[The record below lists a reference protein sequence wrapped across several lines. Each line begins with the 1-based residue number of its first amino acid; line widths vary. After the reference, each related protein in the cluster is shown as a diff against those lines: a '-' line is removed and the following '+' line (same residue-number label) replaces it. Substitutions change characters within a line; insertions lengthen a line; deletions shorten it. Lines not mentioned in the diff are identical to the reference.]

1 MHGQLYCRHANA
13 MALSSSPVV
22 SALGSKSDNPRSS
35 HGRGKAL
42 YPWDVREK
50 KMQAPLLGLAKSVY
64 YTLLLLTVP
73 FSTQEYRWVPA
84 NCQGSLKNLAMNWH
98 SIKGGV
104 TVITPSDYVLRKL
117 G

>member
-1 MHGQLYCRHANA
+1 MHGQLHCRHANA

-35 HGRGKAL
+35 HGQGKAL
-42 YPWDVREK
+42 YPWGVREK
-50 KMQAPLLGLAKSVY
+50 KMQAPLLGLAKSIY
-64 YTLLLLTVP
+64 YTLLLQYL
-73 FSTQEYRWVPA
+73 
-84 NCQGSLKNLAMNWH
+84 SLPR
-98 SIKGGV
+98 SIGGYQQIVREAWRTLQWTGIPSRGGV